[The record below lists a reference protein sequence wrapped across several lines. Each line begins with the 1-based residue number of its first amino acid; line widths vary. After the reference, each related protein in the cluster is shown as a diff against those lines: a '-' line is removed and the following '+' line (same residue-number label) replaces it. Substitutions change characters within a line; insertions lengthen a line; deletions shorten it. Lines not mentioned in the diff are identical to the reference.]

1 MNVDCARK
9 ENDKVFTLITKRI
22 KRESTHCYVK
32 SRRINYA
39 KKNYL
44 NIFVCANKRKKK
56 ATFIRISRDS
66 SKIYNVHRNNEHKK
80 KLFIRDDSHG

>member
-39 KKNYL
+39 KKIISIYSCVQTNEKKKQRSSEFREIVLRSTMCTEITNTKKNYL
-44 NIFVCANKRKKK
+44 
-56 ATFIRISRDS
+56 
-66 SKIYNVHRNNEHKK
+66 
-80 KLFIRDDSHG
+80 